1 MSRLTAAPGQYSM
14 QRQRPRAPARRR
26 FGLLH
31 ALAAMALLA
40 AVFVV
45 AVTDSGALAQDTPT
59 EDAPAEE
66 TPTADAPAEE
76 TPTEDPAAEETP
88 TEDPA
93 AEDPPAE
100 DSPADDGSEE
110 GTPAEG
116 EPAEEGA
123 AAGSPEEGAAADT
136 AEDRS
141 SDETA
146 TDESPGADVPPEEAS
161 AEQDSDGDVV
171 TEEPAAVVDP
181 APEGPDSVLSG
192 HYGCPQRP
200 PSIYHDDVPSW
211 SDWCLD
217 PDYWIVEVTCGSE
230 FTNARQTVRF
240 DAEHALAAQL
250 VMYDLCG
257 NLDLIGAC
265 PPVPGAGPFDTSGDG
280 RRDPSV
286 PGPEIDESRGA
297 ASDFGAAV
305 DQAPD
310 PSGLAETALELAGI
324 GEVAAGLDESV
335 DAALAPDAIS
345 EDTAGSGAAVDEATA
360 PAGRTEPTGAGEQ
373 TCGPVWP
380 PGTWYQFT
388 RRDPITGVITAGGRV
403 TGSWLGPRHHT
414 AADVPAFIVNC
425 TTTGQ
430 FGVVV
435 HTGGVVVAT
444 YGHGIP
450 VEYRVGDTVRIEEW
464 NELDAPESPR
474 AGVALP
480 RWFMDEFVEL
490 LRAHP
495 DGEFPIRVFG
505 HDGAVVGLAT
515 FDLAAIEMVLAPV
528 RGTCLEPTV
537 AEAVDEA

>member
-1 MSRLTAAPGQYSM
+1 M
-14 QRQRPRAPARRR
+14 QRPCPRAPARRR
-26 FGLLH
+26 FGLLY

-45 AVTDSGALAQDTPT
+45 ALTDSGARAQDTPT

-66 TPTADAPAEE
+66 TPT
-76 TPTEDPAAEETP
+76 EDPAS
-88 TEDPA
+88 
-93 AEDPPAE
+93 EDPPAE
-100 DSPADDGSEE
+100 DSPAEDSPADDGPEE
-110 GTPAEG
+110 DPPAEG

-123 AAGSPEEGAAADT
+123 AEGSPEDGAAADT
-136 AEDRS
+136 ADDGS

-146 TDESPGADVPPEEAS
+146 TDESSGADVPLEEAS

-171 TEEPAAVVDP
+171 AEEPAAVVDL
-181 APEGPDSVLSG
+181 APQGPHSVVSG
-192 HYGCPQRP
+192 HYGCQQRP
-200 PSIYHDDVPSW
+200 PSLYHDDVPSW

-280 RRDPSV
+280 RRDPSA
-286 PGPEIDESRGA
+286 PGPEI
-297 ASDFGAAV
+297 
-305 DQAPD
+305 
-310 PSGLAETALELAGI
+310 
-324 GEVAAGLDESV
+324 DESV

-345 EDTAGSGAAVDEATA
+345 EGTAGSGAVVDEATA

-373 TCGPVWP
+373 PCGPVWP
-380 PGTWYQFT
+380 PDTWYQFT

-425 TTTGQ
+425 TTAGQ

-490 LRAHP
+490 LRVHP

>member
-66 TPTADAPAEE
+66 TPTEDAPAEE
-76 TPTEDPAAEETP
+76 TPTEETP

-123 AAGSPEEGAAADT
+123 AA
-136 AEDRS
+136 
-141 SDETA
+141 
-146 TDESPGADVPPEEAS
+146 
-161 AEQDSDGDVV
+161 DSDGDVV
-171 TEEPAAVVDP
+171 TEEPAAFADP
-181 APEGPDSVLSG
+181 APQGPHSVVSG

-200 PSIYHDDVPSW
+200 PSLYHDDVPSW

-217 PDYWIVEVTCGSE
+217 ADYWIVEVTCGSE
-230 FTNARQTVRF
+230 FTNAGQTVRF
-240 DAEHALAAQL
+240 DAERALEAQL

-265 PPVPGAGPFDTSGDG
+265 PPPGAGPFDTSVDG

-286 PGPEIDESRGA
+286 PGLEIDESRGA

-305 DQAPD
+305 DQALD
-310 PSGLAETALELAGI
+310 PSGLVETALELAGI

-345 EDTAGSGAAVDEATA
+345 EDTAGSGAAVDEVTA
-360 PAGRTEPTGAGEQ
+360 PAGGTEPTGAGEQ
-373 TCGPVWP
+373 PCGPVWP

-414 AADVPAFIVNC
+414 AADVPAFVVNC

-450 VEYRVGDTVRIEEW
+450 VEYRIGDTVRFEEW
-464 NELDAPESPR
+464 NELDAPDSPR

-480 RWFMDEFVEL
+480 QWFMDEFVEL

-515 FDLAAIEMVLAPV
+515 FDLAAIELVLAPV